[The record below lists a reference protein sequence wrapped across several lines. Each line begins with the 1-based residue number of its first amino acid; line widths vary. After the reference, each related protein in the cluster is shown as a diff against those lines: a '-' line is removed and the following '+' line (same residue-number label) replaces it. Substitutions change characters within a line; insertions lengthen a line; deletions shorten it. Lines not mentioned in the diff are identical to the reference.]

1 KPTLANGSYWYFTKQ
16 TYDDITVK
24 KNSRSLYHYS
34 HYRRNSV
41 VKKNRKIIYL
51 PTKEMLKQNVGKYY
65 EVPSAVIYKRS
76 AAHEMGHV
84 LGLDDAY
91 EYEGERADISR
102 VCEGLK
108 KQELIMREGKIYDKI
123 SSLELVMLLY
133 ARNQSNEKSSI
144 SLQSFHNYSIYTHKD
159 AKGIEHYEAGKLS
172 EAVK

>member
-1 KPTLANGSYWYFTKQ
+1 MLENGEKRSAESY
-16 TYDDITVK
+16 D
-24 KNSRSLYHYS
+24 LH
-34 HYRRNSV
+34 
-41 VKKNRKIIYL
+41 YL

-91 EYEGERADISR
+91 EYEGETLNICR
-102 VCEGLK
+102 VCDKLK
-108 KQELIMREGKIYDKI
+108 KKDLIMRDGKAFDKI
-123 SSLELVMLLY
+123 SSLEIVMLLY
-133 ARNQSNEKSSI
+133 ARNQSNERTSI